1 MIQKLIRCTACNRVV
16 PNYEGYD
23 FIRAREFPDVE
34 WSNEDLARAKEFLI
48 SHSGHELE
56 ELSVQIDSLISE
68 KPAYE
73 PVRESYFYAGN
84 GERTFLIRRKK
95 PSLNQ
100 PASYE
105 IIPGKLKIAYVSLH
119 IQEED
124 LQCEIARAKGIPGRM
139 KSKMPKFVQAFR
151 DEVRGISPEAFEW
164 EAEKMEEGETSLV
177 SYGSLNESRWARIL
191 NRCRLSF
198 DPREMQALQWFVEE
212 NKNPPD
218 SLSIVIRRRFSIIS
232 LVGAEPGTALK
243 HAETVKA
250 ESFIPA
256 VVEKR
261 AGKRHP

>member
-23 FIRAREFPDVE
+23 LIRGREFPDLE
-34 WSNEDLARAKEFLI
+34 WSNEELAGAKEFLI

-73 PVRESYFYAGN
+73 PIRESYFYADN
-84 GERTFLIRRKK
+84 GDRTFLIHRKK
-95 PSLNQ
+95 PTLDQ
-100 PASYE
+100 PACYE
-105 IIPGKLKIAYVSLH
+105 IIPGKLRIAYVSLH

-124 LQCEIARAKGIPGRM
+124 LQREIAGAKEISGRM
-139 KSKMPKFVQAFR
+139 KEKMPKFVQAFR
-151 DEVRGISPEAFEW
+151 DEVRGISAEAFEG
-164 EAEKMEEGETSLV
+164 EAEKIEEGETSLV

-191 NRCRLSF
+191 NRCRVSF
-198 DPREMQALQWFVEE
+198 QLHEMQALQRFVEE

-218 SLSIVIRRRFSIIS
+218 TLSIIIRRRFSIIS
-232 LVGAEPGTALK
+232 LVGAEPGMALQD
-243 HAETVKA
+243 AEMVKS
-250 ESFIPA
+250 ESLAPA

-261 AGKRHP
+261 ASKKNP